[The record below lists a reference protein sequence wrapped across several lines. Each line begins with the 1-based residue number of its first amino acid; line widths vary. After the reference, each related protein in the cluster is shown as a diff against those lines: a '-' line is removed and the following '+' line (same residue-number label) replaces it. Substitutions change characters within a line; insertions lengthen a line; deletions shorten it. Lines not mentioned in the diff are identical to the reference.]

1 MKTRPFQLFIAV
13 LPMVL
18 IIAATAHPVLAGTFT
33 LCSDNFDGSPG
44 TGSYPVWTSMTV
56 LAGTGSATTS
66 NPLKGGN
73 PNGYQNTVF
82 AGAGGQW
89 EILLIDP
96 QCTYTP
102 STQGAITNITMR
114 FDAQSSNTIGATQY
128 WPAIVQ
134 GGNIYRA
141 IVAYNGTTTWTPFS
155 TSGTG
160 NFCLNAG
167 CGSGPNFS
175 TGTTMTFGYLI
186 FTNTNG
192 SVALGVDNYSVSITN
207 NNSAGLSCNML
218 TTPNLVDNPGFET
231 GTVGSTTIPSWT
243 VAWTDPF
250 FQIAITPHGGL
261 QSLAMGSIPG
271 ANRVTQTIPT
281 VAGQEYMV
289 CFWLLNGTPSAD
301 SSFQAQWNGFD
312 MVQMVNNATFGYQ
325 LFAFLALGTGNCGG
339 SASGSSCS
347 GDVLTFQ
354 ARQVPNFYYLDDV
367 SVQLCSTGSICDPQS
382 AAPPAGATNAVVTSQ
397 ITKRP

>member
-134 GGNIYRA
+134 G
-141 IVAYNGTTTWTPFS
+141 
-155 TSGTG
+155 
-160 NFCLNAG
+160 
-167 CGSGPNFS
+167 
-175 TGTTMTFGYLI
+175 
-186 FTNTNG
+186 
-192 SVALGVDNYSVSITN
+192 
-207 NNSAGLSCNML
+207 
-218 TTPNLVDNPGFET
+218 
-231 GTVGSTTIPSWT
+231 
-243 VAWTDPF
+243 
-250 FQIAITPHGGL
+250 
-261 QSLAMGSIPG
+261 
-271 ANRVTQTIPT
+271 
-281 VAGQEYMV
+281 
-289 CFWLLNGTPSAD
+289 
-301 SSFQAQWNGFD
+301 
-312 MVQMVNNATFGYQ
+312 
-325 LFAFLALGTGNCGG
+325 
-339 SASGSSCS
+339 
-347 GDVLTFQ
+347 
-354 ARQVPNFYYLDDV
+354 
-367 SVQLCSTGSICDPQS
+367 
-382 AAPPAGATNAVVTSQ
+382 VTSIGPLLP
-397 ITKRP
+397 ITELRRLVGVAKLWNTEPVS